1 MLDGPSAGLA
11 TASSTTKGQKRKSLS
26 AIASSA
32 EQPVAKAK
40 KAKTVTNPSA
50 ANPSTSN
57 QPQRPTPRQVLKAQ
71 ATQLVGPASS
81 AVSGVA
87 REDQAGFGPRKRP
100 QAVEVDEVPVPGPPS
115 KKIKTNALRRTG
127 MFHTSS
133 ESTVA
138 KYILETFIEIDNHDG
153 SQAVILRRT
162 DGVDMMALD
171 DALVATPR
179 QKGAGRA
186 VDATQSSKSAR
197 QEGEESLVDV
207 EVEPVIE
214 KKRKRGRPVPDSESA
229 VVRTVRDR

>member
-1 MLDGPSAGLA
+1 MLDGPAI
-11 TASSTTKGQKRKSLS
+11 ASRTTKGQKRKSLS

-32 EQPVAKAK
+32 EQPVARTK
-40 KAKTVTNPSA
+40 KAKTIPSD
-50 ANPSTSN
+50 ANPQASTSN
-57 QPQRPTPRQVLKAQ
+57 QPQRPTPRQVSKVLQ
-71 ATQLVGPASS
+71 AAQLVGPASP

-138 KYILETFIEIDNHDG
+138 KYILETSIEIDNG

-171 DALVATPR
+171 DATVATPR
-179 QKGAGRA
+179 QKGAL
-186 VDATQSSKSAR
+186 KSAR
-197 QEGEESLVDV
+197 REGEESNVDLDV
-207 EVEPVIE
+207 QVEPILVE
-214 KKRKRGRPVPDSESA
+214 KKRNKGRPVPDSESA

>member
-1 MLDGPSAGLA
+1 LLDGPA

-26 AIASSA
+26 ATASSA

-40 KAKTVTNPSA
+40 KAKTIPSA
-50 ANPSTSN
+50 ANSSTSN
-57 QPQRPTPRQVLKAQ
+57 QPQRPTPRQVSKVQ
-71 ATQLVGPASS
+71 AAQLVGPASP
-81 AVSGVA
+81 AVPGVA

-100 QAVEVDEVPVPGPPS
+100 QVVEVDEVPVPGPPS

-127 MFHTSS
+127 LFHTSS

-138 KYILETFIEIDNHDG
+138 KYILETSIELDNG

-171 DALVATPR
+171 DATVATPR
-179 QKGAGRA
+179 QKGA
-186 VDATQSSKSAR
+186 VEYTDIQSSKSAR
-197 QEGEESLVDV
+197 REGEESKVDV
-207 EVEPVIE
+207 QVEPIVE
-214 KKRKRGRPVPDSESA
+214 KKRNKGRPVPDSESA